1 MEFAGPL
8 LAVAAAFQVFT
19 SSLADPDGPA
29 STRTVAL
36 TIDDLPY
43 APGDAVRNT
52 IPHAQHVTHAILA
65 VLDKHH
71 VPATAFVNEA
81 MLNVAGEFEERRAL
95 LQQWVDAGAIL
106 GNHTFSHMDLNA
118 ATVAEF
124 KQEIIKGEV
133 ATRSLMRPQAP
144 YQLYFRYP
152 YSHTGDS
159 VAKKAEI
166 DHFLLRRGYK
176 VAPYTID
183 SQDYIFNA
191 VYLQS
196 KEQGDNVSAARV
208 CEAYSEFVIDAT
220 EFAENV
226 SVQIFGHNI
235 PQTLLLHANDINANC
250 LERVLVQLDCR
261 GYEFVSLDTVTSHP
275 AYRTKDTFVT
285 KYGPSWLWRWA
296 KSKEINVSFRG
307 DPEPPD
313 WVAAWYQRVSE
324 AAQGNL

>member
-1 MEFAGPL
+1 M
-8 LAVAAAFQVFT
+8 
-19 SSLADPDGPA
+19 
-29 STRTVAL
+29 
-36 TIDDLPY
+36 
-43 APGDAVRNT
+43 
-52 IPHAQHVTHAILA
+52 
-65 VLDKHH
+65 
-71 VPATAFVNEA
+71 NEA
-81 MLNVAGEFEERRAL
+81 KLHVVGEFEERRAL
-95 LQQWVDAGAIL
+95 LQQWVGAGASL
-106 GNHTFSHMDLNA
+106 GNHTFSHMDLNG

-133 ATRSLMRPQAP
+133 ATRPLMRPHEP

-166 DHFLLRRGYK
+166 DRFLLRRGYK

-191 VYLQS
+191 VYLHS
-196 KEQGDNVSAARV
+196 KWQGDNVSAKRV
-208 CEAYSEFVIDAT
+208 CEAYSEFVLDAT
-220 EFAENV
+220 EFAENI

-235 PQTLLLHANDINANC
+235 PQTLLLHANDINADC
-250 LERVLVQLDCR
+250 LEDVLAKFDRR
-261 GYEFVSLDTVTSHP
+261 GYQFVSLDTATSHP
-275 AYRTKDTFVT
+275 AYRTEDTLAT
-285 KYGPSWLWRWA
+285 KYGPSWLWRWVM
-296 KSKEINVSFRG
+296 SKELNVSFRG